1 MSQLSLYFGKE
12 YQHTHGIRLSRM
24 RISLMWGKVK
34 TIKHGCVSQR
44 HEIVKIKST
53 TPLEVPPVLQCGN

>member
-1 MSQLSLYFGKE
+1 
-12 YQHTHGIRLSRM
+12 M

-44 HEIVKIKST
+44 HEILKIKST
-53 TPLEVPPVLQCGN
+53 TPLEVPPVLRAVAIEKITH

>member
-1 MSQLSLYFGKE
+1 
-12 YQHTHGIRLSRM
+12 
-24 RISLMWGKVK
+24 MWGKVK

-53 TPLEVPPVLQCGN
+53 TPLEVPPVLRAVAIEKITH